1 LQNGLKLA
9 GSALDH
15 RPILLVEDNPDDQ
28 LLTKIAF
35 EKARLGN
42 ELVIVGDGV
51 TALDYLWGRGDFAGR
66 DVRELPALVL
76 LDLNMPKLSGFEV
89 LDQIRK
95 NPATATLPVVVLT
108 SSAQD
113 EDVIHSYR
121 NGANSYIRKP
131 VELDAFIKAVAQL
144 QLYWM
149 VLNVSPQRAN

>member
-1 LQNGLKLA
+1 MSTKPTGT
-9 GSALDH
+9 ALDH

-35 EKARLGN
+35 DKARLGN
-42 ELVIVGDGV
+42 QLVIVGDGV
-51 TALDYLWGRGDFAGR
+51 AALDYLWGRGEYVGR
-66 DVRELPALVL
+66 DPRELPALVL

-89 LDQIRK
+89 LEQIRHH
-95 NPATATLPVVVLT
+95 PATATLPVVVLT
-108 SSAQD
+108 SSVQD
-113 EDVIHSYR
+113 EDVLRSYR

-149 VLNVSPQRAN
+149 VLNVSPQGGN

>member
-1 LQNGLKLA
+1 V
-9 GSALDH
+9 DR

-42 ELVIVGDGV
+42 ELVVVGDGV
-51 TALDYLWGRGDFAGR
+51 AALDLLWSRGEYAGR
-66 DVRELPALVL
+66 DPRELPALVL

-89 LDQIRK
+89 LEQIRG
-95 NPATATLPVVVLT
+95 NPITAALPVVVLT

-113 EDVIHSYR
+113 EDVIRSYR

-131 VELDAFIKAVAQL
+131 VELEAFIKAVAQL

-149 VLNVSPQRAN
+149 VLNVGPRSGG

>member
-1 LQNGLKLA
+1 MA
-9 GSALDH
+9 VDH

-35 EKARLGN
+35 ERARLGN
-42 ELVIVGDGV
+42 PLVIVGDGAA
-51 TALDYLWGRGDFAGR
+51 ALDYLWARGAYAGR
-66 DVRELPALVL
+66 DARELPALVL

-89 LDQIRK
+89 LEQLRGH
-95 NPATATLPVVVLT
+95 PATSTLPVVVLT

-113 EDVIHSYR
+113 EDVVRSYR

-144 QLYWM
+144 QLYWL
-149 VLNVSPQRAN
+149 VLNVSPQRGS